1 MLFLPL
7 PFFTRYFS
15 TVEDPLLQQ
24 LSTILDDILYSYES
38 DLYNIDQILNR
49 EILLSGRYV
58 LSPLEVIFI
67 KKSEIFQFSE
77 NYYDYYNPFF
87 DIPDLMNTSDPDIKI
102 AVLPTKED
110 TFLLLGLSQLLL
122 RLSGRWQRKGK
133 MINEFSF
140 MEKEL
145 YVNLLIKEPVDRLYK
160 LDLKDS
166 FRIISNSLILDKVK
180 PLVGEG
186 SAVYDLISSFLHLH
200 IIDDGHHK
208 ADICKLSKLILPLG
222 DITMVLFHIVL
233 MDLDREFKK
242 RFSSIRY
249 YRLLDEVYILTND
262 VIFDDKAGYAL
273 LEELGL
279 AGQIESIG
287 PGDDP
292 LLCRRS
298 WCSYTNSVYL
308 DYDKYVR
315 VFSK

>member
-7 PFFTRYFS
+7 PFFS

-87 DIPDLMNTSDPDIKI
+87 DIPDLMNTSDHDIKI
-102 AVLPTKED
+102 AVLPSKED

-279 AGQIESIG
+279 AGLIESIG